1 VTRSTQTQTEI
12 SKGNIKSAP
21 LFVLRFTPK
30 GIWSPWRSPQ
40 EMRVPLLAALMCGI
54 PLAAAF
60 TVPAGNLCAGLAAA
74 PRINAL
80 QSSSRVG
87 GAVSREGG
95 ALSLRAEGGNGERP
109 EPKDGS
115 IEKLLGGLGPMGAK
129 MGAGIDWCVPSMRPR
144 GGGAALPVASR
155 RRAPGHEHAGF
166 ALGRFFDTSDIQGA
180 KVLSNFSRLRRT
192 KGRAN

>member
-1 VTRSTQTQTEI
+1 VTRSNQTQTEI

-87 GAVSREGG
+87 GAVRREGG

-129 MGAGIDWCVPSMRPR
+129 MGAGIDWCVPSMRTR
-144 GGGAALPVASR
+144 GGGASLPVASR
-155 RRAPGHEHAGF
+155 RRAPGREHTGF
-166 ALGRFFDTSDIQGA
+166 AQVLRHKRHPGCQGA
-180 KVLSNFSRLRRT
+180 AQFQPIEAHEGSC
-192 KGRAN
+192 